1 METEQL
7 ISLILLVC
15 LAIERMLKN
24 SRHCKSKCCCMEIE
38 QDNVSPKSIEIE
50 KV

>member
-1 METEQL
+1 MEAGQL
-7 ISLILLVC
+7 ISLVLLVC

-24 SRHCKSKCCCMEIE
+24 SKHCKSKCCCMEIE
-38 QDNVSPKSIEIE
+38 QDNASPKSINIE